1 MDKEIKALAE
11 QIQALNK
18 QAFIVYQPE
27 VDALINVKIK
37 DEKIIQHLLDGLLD
51 FAHDA
56 RMLELFKKLC
66 RYYWTIN
73 PLATADYVNLYRE
86 MWDSENEE

>member
-18 QAFIVYQPE
+18 QAFILYQPE
-27 VDALINVKIK
+27 VDALINAKIK
-37 DEKIIQHLLDGLLD
+37 DDKTIQRLLERILD

-56 RMLELFKKLC
+56 QILLLFKKMC

-73 PLATADYVNLYRE
+73 PAATAEYVNLYRE
-86 MWDSENEE
+86 MWDSKNE

>member
-11 QIQALNK
+11 QIQSLNNW
-18 QAFIVYQPE
+18 AFIAYQPE
-27 VDALINVKIK
+27 VDAVINAQIK
-37 DEKIIQHLLDGLLD
+37 DEKFIQHLLDGLLD

-56 RMLELFKKLC
+56 QILLLFKKLC
-66 RYYWTIN
+66 RHYWTIN
-73 PLATADYVNLYRE
+73 PSATTEYVNLYRE